1 MHARIE
7 RPLQQVSQVSA
18 QSESTYHFPYSSSL
32 TPPSP
37 PLPLHSHTY
46 HSHSQS
52 HSFLSMD
59 LAIEE
64 LQFLSVA
71 GIVRESVRIPGQ
83 SHRIFG
89 LITLT
94 LITPLSLSILT
105 HTLFTHPI
113 LRRLEAS
120 HSAADL
126 AALIG
131 TQFLYLTFLFLFS
144 LLSTAAVVLSVASLY
159 SSSKPPPPSPPS
171 SPPPS
176 PAPSPPRPDLPLR
189 LPPHAPLQP
198 PLPRIVLPLG
208 IGVRRELPKLDLNCG
223 RVRGTGD
230 GVLCAPCGGGGG
242 DGVGLFGGVWSDIW
256 GVWGGGGEGDGGWG
270 GGEGFGGRGLG
281 WGLGGGQFGWVVG
294 AECVLLCLQELPS

>member
-1 MHARIE
+1 
-7 RPLQQVSQVSA
+7 
-18 QSESTYHFPYSSSL
+18 
-32 TPPSP
+32 
-37 PLPLHSHTY
+37 
-46 HSHSQS
+46 
-52 HSFLSMD
+52 MD

-71 GIVRESVRIPGQ
+71 GIVRESVRIPSQ

-159 SSSKPPPPSPPS
+159 SSSKPPS
-171 SPPPS
+171 SFS
-176 PAPSPPRPDLPLR
+176 SLISSA
-189 LPPHAPLQP
+189 
-198 PLPRIVLPLG
+198 LPRAFPRLARTFLFVSLLMLLYNLLFLALFFLLALAYDESYRSSTSIVAAFVVMAMVYFALHVYISAWWHLG
-208 IGVRRELPKLDLNCG
+208 SVVSVLEPVCGWAAMRRSRELLRGKAGAAAAMVSVYLVGCG
-223 RVRGTGD
+223 VIS
-230 GVLCAPCGGGGG
+230 GVF
-242 DGVGLFGGVWSDIW
+242 GVVVSYHHEVIDKSALY
-256 GVWGGGGEGDGGWG
+256 EH
-270 GGEGFGGRGLG
+270 
-281 WGLGGGQFGWVVG
+281 LGGYLGEYVPLKSSVQMHSFDD
-294 AECVLLCLQELPS
+294 SH